1 MMEEPWTPASLFKA
15 NPYGLTFL
23 ALIVRHK
30 LIMISHRDPDIA
42 YQSSLLI
49 LINTIAVMPITCIP

>member
-42 YQSSLLI
+42 Y
-49 LINTIAVMPITCIP
+49 